1 MPCALPSLAR
11 NSQSPSTGSIRSFS
25 SRTRKSMKSQS
36 KGANMDPVIPTVAH
50 RNAVILVR
58 QRLAELAA
66 QFEGLAELRE
76 RNGEAIGLVRQQR
89 GAVAAERAAENF
101 MSDAALARLLFEG
114 LSGTE
119 LGKLLRD
126 RKSVV

>member
-1 MPCALPSLAR
+1 
-11 NSQSPSTGSIRSFS
+11 
-25 SRTRKSMKSQS
+25 
-36 KGANMDPVIPTVAH
+36 MDPVIPTVAH

-119 LGKLLRD
+119 LGKLLRGYSQQAID
-126 RKSVV
+126 QYPSDVTFPFNPPPQAA